1 MSISFCH
8 YFTISRS
15 LSPAAKDGDC
25 CSVCLEDF
33 DEDAIVASSSSSS
46 SSSGL
51 EQGSH
56 VQARLLALR
65 PPVVALRCGHAL
77 HLECAEQCVRA
88 AAGRHV
94 RCPLCREPATL
105 SGAAAARAFG

>member
-1 MSISFCH
+1 M
-8 YFTISRS
+8 T
-15 LSPAAKDGDC
+15 

-46 SSSGL
+46 SSGL

-56 VQARLLALR
+56 VQTRLLALR
-65 PPVVALRCGHAL
+65 PPVVALRCGHTL

-105 SGAAAARAFG
+105 RGAVAARAFS